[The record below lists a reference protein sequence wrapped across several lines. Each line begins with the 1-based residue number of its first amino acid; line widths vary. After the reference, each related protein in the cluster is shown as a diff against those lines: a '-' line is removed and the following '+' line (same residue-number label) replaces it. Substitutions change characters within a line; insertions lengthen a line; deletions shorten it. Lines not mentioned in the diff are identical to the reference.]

1 MAEFTDKEKKMAI
14 VQHMVRLGNKSEQQ
28 YFTQSF
34 PNNMT
39 FSDGTNVR
47 EYLLLVTR

>member
-1 MAEFTDKEKKMAI
+1 MAI
-14 VQHMVRLGNKSEQQ
+14 VQHMVSLGNKSEQQ
-28 YFTQSF
+28 YFAQSF
-34 PNNMT
+34 PNNIT